1 MIPALVSALPPN
13 PPIPSAV
20 DPSQALGASLRGA
33 GINIDYPDAVMAKV
47 EAWQRAP
54 DIDDSSLDDR
64 IDALFAGDL
73 AQPTVTRP
81 AHHGTLMG
89 MRRGRVYVRL
99 DDPPLEV
106 KVAKRPNKNICQ
118 VRSRRYAR
126 SPRTAKREQPAV
138 ADAIPLA

>member
-20 DPSQALGASLRGA
+20 DPSQALGASLREA

-73 AQPTVTRP
+73 AQPTATRP

-89 MRRGRVYVRL
+89 MRRGRVY
-99 DDPPLEV
+99 
-106 KVAKRPNKNICQ
+106 
-118 VRSRRYAR
+118 R
-126 SPRTAKREQPAV
+126 SPR
-138 ADAIPLA
+138 